1 MLSLFKFGRQK
12 GQMNY
17 LLYILSCLVLILI
30 QTTVIHDLPLF
41 NGFYDLLIVV
51 VIFLGLYRNLRE
63 SIPVILFAGFIMD
76 NFFNGPFGLYLTVYL
91 WLYACIRW
99 CSVYFNVRSILFL
112 AFIVPVGVLF
122 ENIIFLGSFA
132 MFNPGSFHYSDI
144 YSIVVEQIIWAL
156 ITGPVFIMLLK
167 FTHSIWNR
175 WFNMRVSEQKELGH
189 SI

>member
-1 MLSLFKFGRQK
+1 
-12 GQMNY
+12 MNY
-17 LLYILSCLVLILI
+17 LLYIFSCLVPILI

-76 NFFNGPFGLYLTVYL
+76 NLFNGPFGLYLTVYL

-112 AFIVPVGVLF
+112 AFIVPAGVLF

-132 MFNPGSFHYSDI
+132 MFNSGSFHYSDI
-144 YSIVVEQIIWAL
+144 YSVVAEQIIWAL
-156 ITGPVFIMLLK
+156 ITGSVCIMLLK
-167 FTHSIWNR
+167 FTHSIWDS
-175 WFNMRVSEQKELGH
+175 WFNMQPSEQKGH
-189 SI
+189 RHCF

>member
-1 MLSLFKFGRQK
+1 
-12 GQMNY
+12 MNY
-17 LLYILSCLVLILI
+17 LLYIFSCLVLILI

-76 NFFNGPFGLYLTVYL
+76 NLYNGPFGLYLTVYL

-99 CSVYFNVRSILFL
+99 SSVYFNVRSILFL
-112 AFIVPVGVLF
+112 AFIVPAGVLF

-132 MFNPGSFHYSDI
+132 MFNSGSFHHSGI
-144 YSIVVEQIIWAL
+144 YSVVAEQIVWAM
-156 ITGPVFIMLLK
+156 ITGPALIMLLN
-167 FTHSIWNR
+167 FSHSIWSK
-175 WFNMRVSEQKELGH
+175 WFNMQVSGQKGQ
-189 SI
+189 

>member
-1 MLSLFKFGRQK
+1 
-12 GQMNY
+12 MNY
-17 LLYILSCLVLILI
+17 LLYIFLCLILILI
-30 QTTVIHDLPLF
+30 QTTVIHTLPLF
-41 NGFYDLLIVV
+41 NGFYDILAVI

-63 SIPVILFAGFIMD
+63 SIPVILFIGFTMD
-76 NFFNGPFGLYLTVYL
+76 NLYNGSFGLYLTVYL

-132 MFNPGSFHYSDI
+132 MFNADSFHYSDI
-144 YSIVVEQIIWAL
+144 YSVVAEQIIWAM
-156 ITGPVFIMLLK
+156 ITGPAIMILLN

-175 WFNMRVSEQKELGH
+175 WFNMQTSEQKGH
-189 SI
+189 GRCF